1 MDRLADMAEELRR
14 VAVIGCGFA
23 GIAAALKLAER
34 NIPVTLFEAGKVLGG
49 RARGVD
55 YRGVRLDN
63 GQHILL
69 GAYHETL
76 SLMDGIGVRDA
87 VLRLPLALSVPG
99 QFALRAPALPAPL
112 HLLLGLLNAQG
123 LPFGERLSAIRFA
136 LRLRLMGFRLAQ
148 DISVASLLA
157 RHGQDGNIG
166 RLLWEPLCLA
176 ALNTPMDQASAQ
188 VFLNV
193 LRDSFS
199 HARSDSDM
207 VLPRVDLSA
216 LLPDAAARHLRSRG
230 GKILTGCRI
239 RRIDA
244 ADQGFTLH
252 WEGGSE
258 NFSHVVCATAPQH
271 ALPLLST
278 LPELAPAAG
287 LIQKFSYQPIAT
299 IYLQYPEQAGLPHPM
314 LGMSG
319 GWAQWVFD
327 HGRTHGTPGLLAVII
342 STEGAWQHIPAEKM
356 AARITAELTQVFELP
371 EPLWHKVIVEKRAT
385 FACKVGTERPDQKTA
400 LRNFYLAG
408 DYTASDYPA
417 TIESA
422 VRSGVKCAELISE
435 SISN

>member
-1 MDRLADMAEELRR
+1 MAEELGC
-14 VAVIGCGFA
+14 VAVIGCGYA
-23 GIAAALKLAER
+23 GIAAALKLSESG
-34 NIPVTLFEAGKVLGG
+34 IPVTLFEAGKVLGG

-55 YRGVRLDN
+55 YHGIRLDN

-69 GAYHETL
+69 GAYRETL
-76 SLMDGIGVRDA
+76 SLIDHIGMHDA
-87 VLRLPLALSVPG
+87 VLRLPLTLSIPG
-99 QFALRAPALPAPL
+99 TFALTTPALPAPL

-123 LPFGERLSAIRFA
+123 LPFSERLSAIRFA
-136 LRLRLMGFRLAQ
+136 LRLRLMGFRLTR
-148 DISVASLLA
+148 DTSVASLLA

-176 ALNTPMDQASAQ
+176 ALNTPITQASAQ

-199 HARSDSDM
+199 HARSDSEM

-216 LLPDAAARHLRSRG
+216 LLPDAAATCIRNRG
-230 GKILTGCRI
+230 GKILAGCRI
-239 RRIDA
+239 KRIETT
-244 ADQGFTLH
+244 DQGFTLH
-252 WEGGSE
+252 WADGSE
-258 NFSHVVCATAPQH
+258 NFSHVICATAPQH

-287 LIQKFSYQPIAT
+287 LIQKLSYQPIAT
-299 IYLQYPEQAGLPHPM
+299 IYLQYPEQVRLQKPM
-314 LGMSG
+314 LGLSG

-356 AARITAELTQVFELP
+356 AARIATELTQVLELP

-385 FACKVGTERPDQKTA
+385 FSCAVGTERPDQKTG